1 MIDCGTGIPV
11 VLIPGVQGRWEFM
24 RPAVE
29 ALSKQCRVI
38 SFSLRDEPTSGF
50 APEESQAIDGYVE
63 QVREALDRAGVDRAV
78 IAGSSY
84 GGLVASEFA
93 ARHAERT
100 MGLVLASALPLGWR
114 PDARARFYM
123 RAPRLLVPVFGVMS
137 QVRML
142 PEINAA
148 LPLVARVQFLASTL
162 GQAVRTPVSPARM
175 ARRARWT
182 EAHVYCDPSCISVP
196 ALVITG
202 EEHLDRIVPT
212 VQTRQYVARLRRAR
226 HVTLKGT
233 GHLGIVTKPQE
244 FADLVAKFV
253 RDLGND
259 AQRISA

>member
-1 MIDCGTGIPV
+1 MSATVRALEKHVRV
-11 VLIPGVQGRWEFM
+11 VTY
-24 RPAVE
+24 
-29 ALSKQCRVI
+29 
-38 SFSLRDEPTSGF
+38 SLCDEPASGF
-50 APEESQAIDGYVE
+50 SCDTSKGLTAYVE
-63 QVREALDRAGVDRAV
+63 QVRDVMDRAGIERAV

-84 GGLVASEFA
+84 GGLIACEFA
-93 ARHAERT
+93 ASHPQRV

-123 RAPRLLVPVFGVMS
+123 RAPRLFVPVFGVMS
-137 QVRML
+137 QLRML

-148 LPLVARVQFLASTL
+148 MPMTRRVRFVLDAL
-162 GQAVRTPVSPARM
+162 RQAFRSPVSPALM

-182 EAHVYCDPSCISVP
+182 ESYTYCDPSRINVP

-212 VQTRQYVARLRRAR
+212 VQTRQYLTRLRRAR

-244 FADLVAKFV
+244 FAELVAQFV
-253 RDLGND
+253 RDLPND